1 MREGASRSTLLSMGS
16 RLISQ
21 QSRSAVRARAMEDK
35 NKPRG
40 PFPAVLAQL
49 QYCRVSRHMERSANE
64 KPFAR
69 SKRAAKTLNNRLLGS
84 S

>member
-1 MREGASRSTLLSMGS
+1 
-16 RLISQ
+16 
-21 QSRSAVRARAMEDK
+21 MEDK